1 MSRDEWVKAI
11 ISGADNRLPSWRHV
25 LVLSGLLLGFE
36 SHERRGLGRSLKHT
50 LATALVKAVNASL
63 EDVRLGGEEH
73 GAHAVVLGLN
83 YCFELLDD
91 RERRDIEYDRL
102 LPALMGA
109 AFFSGE
115 GFRSGYFF
123 ASVDAD
129 VVQVNEKM
137 FSWSPR
143 CASFKQ
149 VSDLASQPLI
159 SSMGSLSKLIAHTI
173 EQLKDPF
180 LIQTLMDD
188 LLEFSTA
195 INNQWRRTKLS
206 EVDAHEEARYF
217 DQTAMSQT
225 LPVLWRLLRA
235 TLFTTSIVLQAVLSR
250 TLNDRHLASSTIA
263 PTFATQ
269 TLNIL
274 RNLYFIS
281 SRLGSNT
288 LSQWTFI
295 YLTSIDIL
303 ASDLPSAST
312 FITSIAPTNIGT
324 IPTHP
329 LDRIADLYFL
339 NTAEHFTLTLPE
351 ALNRDLLLAS
361 CTPYLLPSSTTNL
374 LEIFEAA
381 HSVTLA
387 VFSAP
392 QNAELA
398 AAHVPFYV
406 DALFKVFPGNLSGRQ
421 FRLAFRTLVGI
432 TTSSSVLGRRH
443 PELPEILLE
452 LVRQRVVHPDDG
464 ARAAPYAEQSN
475 SQTTLASATPT
486 APPGSAPPEA
496 EQGDDVPTTFVLTL
510 IDSLPSL
517 PTPLLEEWLPRTAE
531 LIYGLKEHGR
541 SKCRERFWEVLSRGE
556 MDIERSQVGV
566 RWWGSCG
573 GREMV
578 LGEGAGGGAREG
590 MMSGALQPGSRL

>member
-1 MSRDEWVKAI
+1 M
-11 ISGADNRLPSWRHV
+11 
-25 LVLSGLLLGFE
+25 LVLAGLLLGFE
-36 SHERRGLGRSLKHT
+36 SRNRRGLGRNLKHII
-50 LATALVKAVNASL
+50 ATALVKAVNASL

-91 RERRDIEYDRL
+91 HERRSIEYDRL
-102 LPALMGA
+102 LPTLMGA

-129 VVQVNEKM
+129 VVQVNENM
-137 FSWSPR
+137 FSWSSR

-159 SSMGSLSKLIAHTI
+159 NSMGPLSKLIAHTI
-173 EQLKDPF
+173 AQLKDTF

-188 LLEFSTA
+188 LFEFSTA
-195 INNQWRRTKLS
+195 INTQWRRTKIS

-217 DQTAMSQT
+217 VQTAMTQT

-235 TLFTTSIVLQAVLSR
+235 TLFTISIVLQAVLSR
-250 TLNDRHLASSTIA
+250 TPNDRHLASPAIA
-263 PTFATQ
+263 PTLATQ

-295 YLTSIDIL
+295 YLTSIDVL
-303 ASDLPSAST
+303 TSDPPAAIT
-312 FITSIAPTNIGT
+312 FITSIAPTKIGT
-324 IPTHP
+324 IPSHP
-329 LDRIADLYFL
+329 LDRIHDLFFL
-339 NTAEHFTLTLPE
+339 NTTEHFTLTLPE
-351 ALNRDLLLAS
+351 TLNRDLLLAA
-361 CTPYLLPSSTTNL
+361 CTPYLLPSITTNL

-432 TTSSSVLGRRH
+432 TTSSGVLGRRH
-443 PELPEILLE
+443 PGLPEILLE
-452 LVRQRVVHPDDG
+452 LVHQRVVKPDEG
-464 ARAAPYAEQSN
+464 ARAAPYAEQSTPAIA
-475 SQTTLASATPT
+475 QTLATATPR
-486 APPGSAPPEA
+486 APPGSVPREA
-496 EQGDDVPTTFVLTL
+496 EQADDVPTTLVLTL

-517 PTPLLEEWLPRTAE
+517 PTPMLEEWLTRTAE
-531 LIYGLKEHGR
+531 LIPGLAGR
-541 SKCRERFWEVLSRGE
+541 EGRQKCRERFWEVLSRRE
-556 MDIERSQVGV
+556 MDVERSQVGV
-566 RWWGSCG
+566 RWWGSLG
-573 GREMV
+573 GRELV
-578 LGEGAGGGAREG
+578 LGEGGGVTEGTGTGIG
-590 MMSGALQPGSRL
+590 MMSGALQGGSRL